1 MAAACGMTVVKK
13 FTYRGDSSEEFSNQY
28 WFTGGAPADGAAW
41 LALVNTLIPAEK
53 TIYPSTV
60 GVVQIYGYDSDAED
74 ATAVYSLD
82 QHASP
87 IAGTLTPGSGVEC
100 PGDCAVWVR
109 WKTSRL
115 NTKGK
120 PIYLRKYFHPA
131 YLNSSSAVDAIL
143 TAQQS
148 ALNALG
154 VALTD
159 ASMAG
164 GRKITAR
171 GQTDVITA
179 HSASS
184 YITTR
189 TLKRRGKRPT
199 G

>member
-1 MAAACGMTVVKK
+1 MTVIKK
-13 FTYRGDSSEEFSNQY
+13 MTYRGDSSEEYSNQY
-28 WFTGGAPADGAAW
+28 WFTGGAPADSAAW
-41 LALVNTLIPAEK
+41 LALLNTVVPAEK

-60 GVVQIYGYDSDAED
+60 GVVQVYGYDSDADD
-74 ATAVYSLD
+74 ATAVYSYD
-82 QHASP
+82 GHASP
-87 IAGTLTPGSGVEC
+87 IAGSLTVGAGIEC

-115 NTKGK
+115 NSKGK

-131 YLNSSSAVDAIL
+131 YLNTSTAVDAIL

-159 ASMAG
+159 GSMAG

-171 GQTDVITA
+171 GHTDVILSHA
-179 HSASS
+179 ASA
-184 YITTR
+184 YVTTR
-189 TLKRRGKRPT
+189 TLKRRGKRP
-199 G
+199 GS